1 MLQCTMPSLMPVPLP
16 DRPTRALPSQ
26 TPGVYPVGL
35 EGAFQCGDERLAIR
49 PIRPT
54 DEAAEADFFAHLTP
68 EDVRFRFFSA
78 LRQLPPRLL
87 FRLTHIDYVGEMA
100 FVAERP
106 SGEIVGVARLV
117 RDPDASNGEYAV
129 AIRPDMKGHGLANHL
144 MGRVLDWGRSQGMT
158 HVHAMILADNGP
170 MIAFARKLGGRLK
183 RDPQDSSV
191 VRVEMLLTELDQSS
205 SGLSPPG

>member
-100 FVAERP
+100 FVAERT

-191 VRVEMLLTELDQSS
+191 VRVEMLLTEPDQPSR
-205 SGLSPPG
+205 GLSPPG

>member
-1 MLQCTMPSLMPVPLP
+1 MPVPLP
-16 DRPTRALPSQ
+16 DRPTRILPPQS
-26 TPGVYPVGL
+26 PGVYPATL
-35 EGAFQCGDERLAIR
+35 QGAFTCGPEILTIR

-68 EDVRFRFFSA
+68 EDVRFRFFAA
-78 LRQLPPRLL
+78 LRQLPPKLL

-100 FVAERP
+100 FVAERAN
-106 SGEIVGVARLV
+106 GEIVGVARLV

-144 MGRVLDWGRSQGMT
+144 MMRVLDWGRSQGMT
-158 HVHAMILADNGP
+158 AAHAMILADNGP

-183 RDPQDSSV
+183 RDPQDASV
-191 VRVEMLLTELDQSS
+191 VRADMVLAEKA
-205 SGLSPPG
+205 

>member
-1 MLQCTMPSLMPVPLP
+1 MPVPLP
-16 DRPTRALPSQ
+16 DRPTRILAPQS
-26 TPGVYPVGL
+26 PGVYPIEL
-35 EGAFQCGDERLAIR
+35 EGRFQCGAETLAIR

-78 LRQLPPRLL
+78 LKQLPPKLL
-87 FRLTHIDYVGEMA
+87 FRLTHIDYVAEMA
-100 FVAERP
+100 FIAEQA
-106 SGEIVGVARLV
+106 SGGIVGVARLV
-117 RDPDASNGEYAV
+117 RDPDATNGEYAV

-144 MGRVLDWGRSQGMT
+144 MARLLDWGRGQGMT

-191 VRVEMLLTELDQSS
+191 VRAEMSLT
-205 SGLSPPG
+205 G

>member
-1 MLQCTMPSLMPVPLP
+1 MLS
-16 DRPTRALPSQ
+16 
-26 TPGVYPVGL
+26 
-35 EGAFQCGDERLAIR
+35 IR

-78 LRQLPPRLL
+78 LKQLPPKLL

-100 FVAERP
+100 FVAERAN
-106 SGEIVGVARLV
+106 GEIVGVARLV
-117 RDPDASNGEYAV
+117 RDPDVTTGEYAV

-144 MGRVLDWGRSQGMT
+144 MQRVLDWGRGQGMT
-158 HVHAMILADNGP
+158 HAHALILADNGP

-183 RDPQDSSV
+183 RDAQDSSV
-191 VRVEMLLTELDQSS
+191 VRAEMALAPPEQPSS
-205 SGLSPPG
+205 DPSPQG